1 MKSLPINIHFT
12 WPLGVSIYESR
23 RFYQEVHACMQ
34 LVPGADMIAA
44 NDASLVALFLSW
56 KRKMEREKHTV
67 QLAADNDSDV
77 GY

>member
-1 MKSLPINIHFT
+1 
-12 WPLGVSIYESR
+12 
-23 RFYQEVHACMQ
+23 MQ